1 MEKLSNN
8 IKDYQFVNYYPN
20 DNSITFN
27 NYPFQN
33 LSKYKFSKIDF
44 YRNTIDINETVW
56 CICFPKTTNVSI
68 DILQTLNENNPKIP
82 NMAYWVSKTNTCNSV
97 KTSDNQMIWKD
108 DNTQKMIEELIKNK
122 F

>member
-56 CICFPKTTNVSI
+56 CICFPDVIVFIPKWLLNMKKNIYELNKIIKKKISFI
-68 DILQTLNENNPKIP
+68 DII
-82 NMAYWVSKTNTCNSV
+82 Y
-97 KTSDNQMIWKD
+97 
-108 DNTQKMIEELIKNK
+108 
-122 F
+122 